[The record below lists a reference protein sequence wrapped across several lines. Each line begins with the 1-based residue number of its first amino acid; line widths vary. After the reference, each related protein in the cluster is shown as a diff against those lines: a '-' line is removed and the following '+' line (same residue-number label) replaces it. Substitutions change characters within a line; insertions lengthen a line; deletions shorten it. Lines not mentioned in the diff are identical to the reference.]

1 MDTSIL
7 LDGLCFG
14 EGPRWHDNHLW
25 LSDMHAH
32 EVIKVGING
41 DHQVMARV
49 SQQPSGLGWLPDQ
62 RMVVVSMVDRKLLV
76 DNAGELSEYADLY
89 PLASYHCNDMVID
102 AEGRCYVGNFGF
114 DLMAGASSKP
124 TELVMVSPNG
134 ATTIVADDLHFP
146 NGTVITP
153 DGKTLI
159 IAETM
164 AARLTAFD
172 INQDGSL
179 SNRRLWAKMEG
190 AIPDG
195 ICLDEDMG
203 IWVASPVSNECIR
216 LTEGGTVTDRVKVE
230 NQAYACMLGGE
241 DKKRLFICTAGSSM
255 PDACKTNRDGKIE
268 FVDVAVAGAGRP

>member
-1 MDTSIL
+1 
-7 LDGLCFG
+7 
-14 EGPRWHDNHLW
+14 
-25 LSDMHAH
+25 MHAH
-32 EVIKVGING
+32 EVIKVAING

-62 RMVVVSMVDRKLLV
+62 RMVVVSMLDRKLLV
-76 DNAGELSEYADLY
+76 DNAGELSEYADLHS
-89 PLASYHCNDMVID
+89 LASYHCNDMVID

-114 DLMAGASSKP
+114 DLTAGASPEPAELIMVAP
-124 TELVMVSPNG
+124 TG
-134 ATTIVADDLHFP
+134 ATTVVADDLRFP

-159 IAETM
+159 IAESM

-172 INQDGSL
+172 INQDGTL

-216 LTEGGTVTDRVKVE
+216 LTEGGTITDRIKVE

-255 PDACKTNRDGKIE
+255 PDACKANRDGKIE